1 MHFILAPHAGFLAQ
15 RLFVPEIVRLEIN
28 SSSAAEITEKRKR
41 AAAAA
46 PNPRLES

>member
-1 MHFILAPHAGFLAQ
+1 MNFILAPHAGFLAQ
-15 RLFVPEIVRLEIN
+15 RFVPEIVRLEID
-28 SSSAAEITEKRKR
+28 SSSATEITEKRKG